1 MSNLRDIKRRIKSVR
16 NTSQI
21 TKAMQMVAS
30 AKMRRAQELALRGR
44 VYVSAIA
51 SVFRHL
57 KESLNDVNVEL
68 MKTNPHGKTL
78 CIVISTDRGL
88 CGALNSNLLKELL
101 TTAPADADYI
111 TIGSK
116 LNTQLVRCGRHL
128 KASFSLG
135 DSFDE
140 ASLKPIMDFIRKGF
154 VSGEYNS
161 VSAIYQK
168 FINVMVQ
175 RPQLSRLLPIN
186 PDELLSM
193 AAAIES
199 EDELNGD
206 QPINYLL
213 EPGPVALLNSLL
225 PLYFTNMLTQMVLE
239 GKASEQSARMVAMKS
254 ATENAKTL
262 IGELTLEY
270 NKARQTQITNEL
282 LEITTAMKA
291 ME

>member
-30 AKMRRAQELALRGR
+30 AKMRRAQEQALRGR
-44 VYVSAIA
+44 AFISALA

-57 KESLNDVNVEL
+57 RDSIAEGKVDLMQFNPKGKALYIIVN
-68 MKTNPHGKTL
+68 
-78 CIVISTDRGL
+78 TDRGL
-88 CGALNSNLLKELL
+88 CGGLNANLFKEVLL
-101 TTAPADADYI
+101 MCPPDADYI

-116 LNTQLVRCGRHL
+116 LNPQLTRVGRNL
-128 KASFSLG
+128 SASFSLS
-135 DSFDE
+135 DTFTDVD
-140 ASLKPIMDFIRKGF
+140 LKPILDFIRKGF
-154 VSGEYNS
+154 VEGNYNR
-161 VSAIYQK
+161 VCVAYQK
-168 FINVMVQ
+168 FINIMVQ
-175 RPQLSRLLPIN
+175 RPQITQLLPIMPEDLLDLAGPEQDTTAAGDL
-186 PDELLSM
+186 PDF
-193 AAAIES
+193 I
-199 EDELNGD
+199 
-206 QPINYLL
+206 L
-213 EPGPVALLNSLL
+213 EPSPRALLNSML
-225 PLYFTNMLTQMVLE
+225 PLYFNYRLTQMVLE
-239 GKASEQSARMVAMKS
+239 GKASEQSARMVAMKA

>member
-1 MSNLRDIKRRIKSVR
+1 MANLRDIKRRIKSVR

-30 AKMRRAQELALRGR
+30 AKMRRAQELALKGR
-44 VYVSAIA
+44 AYVSALA
-51 SVFRHL
+51 NVLRHL
-57 KESLNDVNVEL
+57 GNAIAEGGAALMESS
-68 MKTNPHGKTL
+68 PHGRTL
-78 CIVISTDRGL
+78 VVVVNTDKGL
-88 CGALNSNLLKELL
+88 CGALNANLLRDVLARCPE
-101 TTAPADADYI
+101 DADYV

-116 LNTQLVRCGRHL
+116 LRSTLSRLGRRVTH
-128 KASFSLG
+128 SFSVSDG
-135 DSFDE
+135 MQE
-140 ASLKPIMDFIRKGF
+140 GELKPIFELLRAGF
-154 VSGEYNS
+154 VEKRYNR
-161 VSAIYQK
+161 VLVAYQK

-175 RPQLSRLLPIN
+175 RPQVAELLPIT
-186 PDELLSM
+186 PDELLKVAEQDNIADTDNS
-193 AAAIES
+193 
-199 EDELNGD
+199 NF
-206 QPINYLL
+206 LL
-213 EPGPVALLNSLL
+213 EPSPRALLDSIL
-225 PLYFTNMLTQMVLE
+225 PLYVTNLLVQMVLE